1 MAAAPGQETV
11 RVHQT
16 PSGRERSRPGG
27 VRTVVDG
34 ASLAPFTTLTLR
46 IG

>member
-16 PSGRERSRPGG
+16 ASGRERSRPG
-27 VRTVVDG
+27 VRIVVDG
-34 ASLAPFTTLTLR
+34 AALAPFATLTLR